1 MNLLRASIVFC
12 VFAACFSVVEAADE
26 PQNQV
31 NKTTIAIIDFESK
44 APGNPEL
51 GKQISDILTA
61 RLSIYDEFE
70 LIERQKIEELIK
82 EHELNLTG
90 MVETSQAISV
100 GKMLGAKIMIFGRAF
115 VVDKDIYMVAKL
127 VGTETTIVKGV
138 MAKGKLEG
146 ELSDVIDQLVEK
158 LTEGLEK
165 WANNL
170 LPPNEKLI
178 NRITVLKEKLKGKK
192 LPCIAVSVPEDH
204 INRILID
211 PAAETEIKKV
221 LKEVGFEII
230 EIKGNDLPQWVKDF
244 QKDPQ
249 KSLPSDI
256 STVDVLITGEGL
268 SEYGTRIGGLI
279 SCTARLELNA
289 IDLKTRK
296 IINVD
301 RTTKRAVD
309 LTESIASKTAL
320 QASGNELAINFIEK
334 IAEQLEKK

>member
-1 MNLLRASIVFC
+1 
-12 VFAACFSVVEAADE
+12 
-26 PQNQV
+26 
-31 NKTTIAIIDFESK
+31 
-44 APGNPEL
+44 
-51 GKQISDILTA
+51 
-61 RLSIYDEFE
+61 
-70 LIERQKIEELIK
+70 
-82 EHELNLTG
+82 
-90 MVETSQAISV
+90 
-100 GKMLGAKIMIFGRAF
+100 MIFGRAF

-279 SCTARLELNA
+279 SCTARLELNV

>member
-1 MNLLRASIVFC
+1 MNLFKAFVIFC
-12 VFAACFSVVEAADE
+12 VFAICFSALAVAEE
-26 PQNQV
+26 PKTQV
-31 NKTTIAIIDFESK
+31 NKTTVAIIDFESK
-44 APGNPEL
+44 APGNLEL

-70 LIERQKIEELIK
+70 LIERQKIEDLIK
-82 EHELNLTG
+82 EHELNLSG
-90 MVETSQAISV
+90 MVETTQAINV
-100 GKMLGAKIMIFGRAF
+100 GKMLGARIMIFGRAF

-146 ELSDVIDQLVEK
+146 QLSEVIDQLVEK
-158 LTEGLEK
+158 LAEGLEK
-165 WANNL
+165 WADNL
-170 LPPNEKLI
+170 LPPNEKLV
-178 NRITVLKEKLKGKK
+178 NRVAVLKEKLKGKK
-192 LPCIAVSVPEDH
+192 LPTIAVSVPEDH

-211 PAAETEIKKV
+211 PASETEIKKL

-230 EIKGNDLPQWVKDF
+230 ETKGHSVPKWVKDF

-249 KSLPSDI
+249 KPMPADI

-268 SEYGTRIGGLI
+268 SEYGMRIGGLI

-296 IINVD
+296 VIDVD

-320 QASGNELAINFIEK
+320 QAAGNELAINFIEK
-334 IAEQLEKK
+334 IAAQLEKK